1 MTYGY
6 PYSHKPSLVRRALRS
21 RVLAIVFIVLAV
33 ALLVVGIWWD
43 NQRAS
48 AVTERLR
55 ATAVTSTSIAPP
67 AADGPVSHLEVS
79 QAPPSSA
86 G

>member
-1 MTYGY
+1 MQ
-6 PYSHKPSLVRRALRS
+6 S
-21 RVLAIVFIVLAV
+21 RILAIAFIVLAL
-33 ALLVVGIWWD
+33 ALLVAGVWWD
-43 NQRAS
+43 NQRTS

-67 AADGPVSHLEVS
+67 AAEAPAAPPVADAPISHLEVT
-79 QAPPSSA
+79 QAPLASV